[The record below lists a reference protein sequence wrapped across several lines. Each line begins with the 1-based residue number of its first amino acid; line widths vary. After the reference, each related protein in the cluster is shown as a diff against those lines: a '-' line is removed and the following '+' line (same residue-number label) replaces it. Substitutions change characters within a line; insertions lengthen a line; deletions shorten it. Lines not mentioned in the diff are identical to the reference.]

1 MKEKRNLSVE
11 KQIERI
17 QKQIEKFGDP
27 KKNKDDPYGPKQQII
42 NELKEAIK

>member
-11 KQIERI
+11 KQIERLE
-17 QKQIEKFGDP
+17 KQIAKFGDST
-27 KKNKDDPYGPKQQII
+27 GRKQQII